1 MGYDHLAGNGG
12 REYIGMQVS
21 CDPPSICPTI
31 VIPKHCVCSSSVWR
45 QEAPG
50 LTAYPTEREGDKEK
64 NLLFID
70 DTRFHVSVAR
80 EPSRDKK

>member
-1 MGYDHLAGNGG
+1 MGYDHLAGKGG

-31 VIPKHCVCSSSVWR
+31 VIPVHRVCSSSVWR

-50 LTAYPTEREGDKEK
+50 LPAYPTEKGDEEK

-70 DTRFHVSVAR
+70 DTRLHVSVAR
-80 EPSRDKK
+80 EL